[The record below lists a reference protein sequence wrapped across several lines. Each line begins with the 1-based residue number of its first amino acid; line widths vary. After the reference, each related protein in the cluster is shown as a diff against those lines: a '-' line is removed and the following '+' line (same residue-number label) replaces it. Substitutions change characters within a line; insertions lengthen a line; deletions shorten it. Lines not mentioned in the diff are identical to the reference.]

1 MTMRK
6 KSVLIT
12 GASSGIGKACAE
24 LLAEK
29 GYFVLGTS
37 RKKVPDANGV
47 KMLILDVDS
56 DESVASCV
64 AEAEKLSGGLDLVIN
79 CAGYGT
85 AGSIE
90 ESTIEEAKAQF
101 ETNFFGIMRVCKAV
115 LPGMRERGGGMIIN
129 ITSLGAVV
137 SAPFHGLYCASKFA
151 LEGLT
156 ESLRMEVASQGIKV
170 VMVQPGDI
178 KTGFTS
184 ARINAKKAG
193 TLPVYKDV
201 HKRAMAAMDRNE
213 QTGPDPII
221 VARAVEKIIDKKSPA
236 ARYVVAAGIQK
247 YVPLFKKI
255 IPPKLMEKEIMK
267 EFGL

>member
-1 MTMRK
+1 MGK
-6 KSVLIT
+6 KSVLVA

-29 GYFVLGTS
+29 GCFVMGTS
-37 RKKVPDANGV
+37 RNKIPDANGV
-47 KMLILDVDS
+47 KMLILDVDN
-56 DESVASCV
+56 DDSVSSCV
-64 AEAEKLSGGLDLVIN
+64 AEADKLSGGLDIVIN

-129 ITSLGAVV
+129 ITSLGAIV

-156 ESLRMEVASQGIKV
+156 ESLRMEVARQGIKV
-170 VMVQPGDI
+170 VMVEPGDI

-184 ARINAKKAG
+184 ARINAEKAG
-193 TLPVYKDV
+193 TLPVYKDLFT
-201 HKRAMAAMDRNE
+201 KAMVAMERNE

-221 VARAVEKIIDKKSPA
+221 VARAVEKIINMKSPA
-236 ARYVVAAGIQK
+236 ARYVAAAGIQK
-247 YVPLFKKI
+247 YVPLFKKLL
-255 IPPKLMEKEIMK
+255 PPALLEKEIMK
-267 EFGL
+267 EYGM